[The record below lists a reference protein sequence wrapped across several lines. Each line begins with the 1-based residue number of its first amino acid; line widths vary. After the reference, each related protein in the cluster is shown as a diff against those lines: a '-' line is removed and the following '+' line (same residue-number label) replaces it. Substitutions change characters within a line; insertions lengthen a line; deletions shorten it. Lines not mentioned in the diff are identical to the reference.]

1 MYRFI
6 MLSFFW
12 SSLLL
17 AELPSPKESSQAIS
31 SYLYSMRGGIHTIF
45 VKISRKEW
53 ESAQRNLLE
62 LIEGSKDIKKR
73 GVLSESFISYVDDGI
88 RHSEILQ
95 NVMTRKDLFESF
107 VELRSLERN
116 LQRMKAS
123 QVEWLWSDV
132 LSSLN
137 DIEQGITIKNK
148 LLVSEGV
155 LQIHNMTNV
164 LILSAALAPNE
175 YRHLQWVSSIDRIQ
189 EIYMEMQPLIRGE
202 EWLKINEKKER
213 LRYIISKWLS
223 AIKEISPAGDK

>member
-1 MYRFI
+1 M
-6 MLSFFW
+6 
-12 SSLLL
+12 
-17 AELPSPKESSQAIS
+17 AIS

-45 VKISRKEW
+45 IKISRKEW
-53 ESAQRNLLE
+53 DSAQRNLLE

-73 GVLSESFISYVDDGI
+73 GILSESFLAYVDDGMK
-88 RHSEILQ
+88 HCEILQ
-95 NVMTRKDLFESF
+95 SVLSRKDLFESF

-137 DIEQGITIKNK
+137 DIEQGITIKNRP
-148 LLVSEGV
+148 LVSEGV

-164 LILSAALAPNE
+164 LIMSAALAPNE
-175 YRHLQWVSSIDRIQ
+175 YHHLQWVSSIDRIQ

-202 EWLKINEKKER
+202 DWIKLSEKKER

-223 AIKEISPAGDK
+223 AIKEITPTGDK